1 MSENPP
7 ESFDSKIT
15 QLQDRLKKFENK
27 IEQKI
32 TEKKRTNPE
41 LELIEKRLRRLSTKL
56 DGKKQS
62 EKT

>member
-1 MSENPP
+1 MSENTS

-41 LELIEKRLRRLSTKL
+41 LELIEKRLRRLSAKL

-62 EKT
+62 EKP